1 MARTRSTKGPTA
13 KEKADA
19 KADKAKTAATSSSS
33 SSIYTLAPETAN
45 PPLFFILPKAATPEA
60 RIVTLHNPR
69 YAKPSRYL
77 VCPSTG
83 FFEFNKISPPKG
95 VPRSWLL
102 ESNVRIQGGD
112 QPKEEGD
119 TPPLESQIFDSPDLF
134 IATPIDPLF
143 LVLPALAATDAK
155 NPQKKRMFLASDDH
169 LDTLSELCGS
179 GGHLSEVLTWPA
191 SRALLEARIA
201 AVSDSVEAGDD
212 QMYRLS
218 EAKLLDE
225 ILAKAWRMS
234 DKGLPRSLEEKFV
247 TKVLEAPILGIRSQ
261 VVPVK
266 VVVKEGG
273 DSPTPEAGDTQS
285 TVSSV
290 ATASSSLSEAST
302 AATSVSGDA
311 AAGGETVENAVTA
324 PEEVLRLQRLRTAFN
339 FICASYVAP
348 GLASTLKR
356 MLPTSEA
363 VDFAPLDEYMA
374 KLTKLCQ
381 EAAAVR
387 TGDYSRKRG
396 CEEEADERAEKRRK
410 QEAEDKIKKANQSR
424 GVKSLAKVNT
434 AGMKK
439 MSDFF
444 KKK

>member
-13 KEKADA
+13 KEKVDA
-19 KADKAKTAATSSSS
+19 KADKQKTTTTSS

-60 RIVTLHNPR
+60 RIVTLQNPR
-69 YAKPSRYL
+69 YARPSRYL
-77 VCPSTG
+77 ACPEAG
-83 FFEFNKISPPKG
+83 FFEFNKISPPKN

-102 ESNVRIQGGD
+102 ESNVRIQGD
-112 QPKEEGD
+112 AAKEEGA
-119 TPPLESQIFDSPDLF
+119 PPLESQIFDSPDLF

-155 NPQKKRMFLASDDH
+155 NPQKKRMFLASDHH
-169 LDTLSELCGS
+169 LDTLSELDG

-191 SRALLEARIA
+191 SRALLEARMA
-201 AVSDSVEAGDD
+201 AVSDSVEAGDE

-218 EAKLLDE
+218 EAKLVDE
-225 ILAKAWRMS
+225 ILAKARRMS
-234 DKGLPRSLEEKFV
+234 DKGLPRSLEDKFV
-247 TKVLEAPILGIRSQ
+247 TKALEAPILGIRSQ
-261 VVPVK
+261 PVPVK
-266 VVVKEGG
+266 VPVKEDG

-290 ATASSSLSEAST
+290 TTASSSLSEAST
-302 AATSVSGDA
+302 AATSVSGDT
-311 AAGGETVENAVTA
+311 AAGSETVENAMTA

-348 GLASTLKR
+348 GLAGTLKR
-356 MLPTSEA
+356 MLPTTEA

-374 KLTKLCQ
+374 KLAKLRQ

-396 CEEEADERAEKRRK
+396 CDEEADERAEKRRK

-424 GVKSLAKVNT
+424 GVKNLAKVNT
-434 AGMKK
+434 TGMKK

>member
-19 KADKAKTAATSSSS
+19 KAEKQKSAASSS

-60 RIVTLHNPR
+60 RIVTLQNPR

-77 VCPSTG
+77 VCPEAG

-102 ESNVRIQGGD
+102 ESNVRIEGEA
-112 QPKEEGD
+112 KEGD
-119 TPPLESQIFDSPDLF
+119 AAPLESQIFDSPDLF

-169 LDTLSELCGS
+169 LDTLSELG
-179 GGHLSEVLTWPA
+179 GGHLAEVLTWPA
-191 SRALLEARIA
+191 SRALLEARMA
-201 AVSDSVEAGDD
+201 VVSDSVEAGDE

-225 ILAKAWRMS
+225 ILAKARRMS

-247 TKVLEAPILGIRSQ
+247 TKVLEAPILGVRSQ
-261 VVPVK
+261 VVPVT
-266 VVVKEGG
+266 VSVREDG

-311 AAGGETVENAVTA
+311 AAGIETVENAMTA

-356 MLPTSEA
+356 MLPTTGA
-363 VDFAPLDEYMA
+363 VDFAPLDEYMV
-374 KLTKLCQ
+374 KLTKLRQ

>member
-19 KADKAKTAATSSSS
+19 KAEKAKTAATSSSS
-33 SSIYTLAPETAN
+33 TYTLAPETEN

-60 RIVTLHNPR
+60 RIVTLQNPR

-77 VCPSTG
+77 VCPEAG
-83 FFEFNKISPPKG
+83 FFEFNKISPPKN

-102 ESNVRIQGGD
+102 ESNVRI
-112 QPKEEGD
+112 EGD
-119 TPPLESQIFDSPDLF
+119 ANEGDARLESQIFDSPDLF

-143 LVLPALAATDAK
+143 LVLTALAATKSSGDTKAS
-155 NPQKKRMFLASDDH
+155 QKRMFLASDDH
-169 LDTLSELCGS
+169 LDTLSELS

-201 AVSDSVEAGDD
+201 AVSDSVEAGDE

-218 EAKLLDE
+218 ETKLLDE
-225 ILAKAWRMS
+225 IVAKARRMS

-247 TKVLEAPILGIRSQ
+247 TKELEAPILGIRSQ
-261 VVPVK
+261 PAPAKAPVK
-266 VVVKEGG
+266 EDS
-273 DSPTPEAGDTQS
+273 DSPQPEAVDSQS

-290 ATASSSLSEAST
+290 ATPSSSLSEAST
-302 AATSVSGDA
+302 AATSVSGDT
-311 AAGGETVENAVTA
+311 AGNETVENAMTA

-348 GLASTLKR
+348 GLANTLKR
-356 MLPTSEA
+356 MLPTTET
-363 VDFAPLDEYMA
+363 VDFKPLDEYMA
-374 KLTKLCQ
+374 KLAKLRQ

-424 GVKSLAKVNT
+424 GVKSLAKVST

>member
-1 MARTRSTKGPTA
+1 MARTRSTKGPAA

-19 KADKAKTAATSSSS
+19 KADKQKTTTTSS
-33 SSIYTLAPETAN
+33 SSIYTLAPEIAN

-60 RIVTLHNPR
+60 RIVTLQNPR

-77 VCPSTG
+77 VCPEAG
-83 FFEFNKISPPKG
+83 FFEFNKISPPKN

-102 ESNVRIQGGD
+102 ESNVRIQGD
-112 QPKEEGD
+112 VVKEEGA
-119 TPPLESQIFDSPDLF
+119 PPLESQIFDSPDLF

-169 LDTLSELCGS
+169 LDTLSELGG

-191 SRALLEARIA
+191 SRALLEARMA
-201 AVSDSVEAGDD
+201 AVSDSVEAGDE

-218 EAKLLDE
+218 EAKLVDE
-225 ILAKAWRMS
+225 ILAKARRMS
-234 DKGLPRSLEEKFV
+234 DKGLPRSLEDKFV
-247 TKVLEAPILGIRSQ
+247 TKALEAPILGIRSQ
-261 VVPVK
+261 PVPVK
-266 VVVKEGG
+266 VPVKEDG

-302 AATSVSGDA
+302 AATSVSGDT
-311 AAGGETVENAVTA
+311 AAGSETVENAMTA

-348 GLASTLKR
+348 GLAGTLKR
-356 MLPTSEA
+356 MLPTTEA

-374 KLTKLCQ
+374 KLAKLRQ

-396 CEEEADERAEKRRK
+396 CDEEADERAEKRRK

-424 GVKSLAKVNT
+424 GVKNLAKVNT
-434 AGMKK
+434 TGMKK

>member
-13 KEKADA
+13 KDKADA
-19 KADKAKTAATSSSS
+19 KAEKQKTAAASSS

-60 RIVTLHNPR
+60 RIVTLQNPR

-77 VCPSTG
+77 VCPEAG

-102 ESNVRIQGGD
+102 ESNVRIQGD
-112 QPKEEGD
+112 QPKEAGA
-119 TPPLESQIFDSPDLF
+119 PPLESQIFDSPDLF

-169 LDTLSELCGS
+169 LDTLSELCG
-179 GGHLSEVLTWPA
+179 GGHLAEVLTWPA
-191 SRALLEARIA
+191 SRAVLEARMA
-201 AVSDSVEAGDD
+201 VVSDSVEAGDE

-225 ILAKAWRMS
+225 ILAKARRMS

-261 VVPVK
+261 PVPVK
-266 VVVKEGG
+266 VLGKEDG

-311 AAGGETVENAVTA
+311 VAGGETVENAMTA
-324 PEEVLRLQRLRTAFN
+324 PEEVLRLQRLQTAFN

-356 MLPTSEA
+356 MLPTTEA

-374 KLTKLCQ
+374 KLTKLRQ